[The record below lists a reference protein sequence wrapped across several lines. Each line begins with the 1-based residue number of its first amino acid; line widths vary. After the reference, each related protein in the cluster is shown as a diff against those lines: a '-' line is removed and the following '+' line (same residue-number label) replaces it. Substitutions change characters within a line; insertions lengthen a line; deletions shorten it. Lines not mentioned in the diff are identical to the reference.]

1 MKLSQIIIGATLIL
15 SVGVVHA
22 KDAKMAKPAAA
33 KERTLKDVQGKVTWT
48 GFGVGKSHTGT
59 ILVKSAEVVLG
70 DKDIPQKANFVLDM
84 KSLDTK
90 DSDKLKGH
98 LKSPDFFDVEK
109 YSEATFKSSSVTVN
123 PGPKDGVAEFKVKGD
138 LTIKDKTQ
146 PIEFV
151 ISQVKKDGKFTVMA
165 STEITDRTKYGIVY
179 HSKQFETVSKLGD
192 KLIED
197 NIKLDIEVTAK

>member
-1 MKLSQIIIGATLIL
+1 MKLSQIILAVAVVLC
-15 SVGVVHA
+15 VGVVQA
-22 KDAKMAKPAAA
+22 KDAKPASAKSQDII
-33 KERTLKDVQGKVTWT
+33 LKNVQGTVKWT

-59 ILVKSAEVVLG
+59 IAIKSGEVTLSKGAPTQAE
-70 DKDIPQKANFVLDM
+70 FVLDM

-109 YSEATFKSSSVTVN
+109 YPEAKFKASSVE
-123 PGPKDGVAEFKVKGD
+123 PLKSGPDVGAYKMSGD

-146 PIEFV
+146 PITFSV
-151 ISQVKKDGKFTVMA
+151 AITSKDKAYTGTA
-165 STEITDRTKYGIVY
+165 AAEITDRTKYGIAY
-179 HSKQFETVSKLGD
+179 HSKQYETVSKLGD

-197 NIKLDIEVTAK
+197 NIKLDIEITAK